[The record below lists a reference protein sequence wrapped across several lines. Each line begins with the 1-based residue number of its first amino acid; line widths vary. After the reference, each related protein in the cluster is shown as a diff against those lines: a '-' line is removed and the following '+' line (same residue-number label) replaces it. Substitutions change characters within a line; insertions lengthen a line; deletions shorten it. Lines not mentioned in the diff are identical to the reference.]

1 MTYTKSA
8 RITGIGRESRQSY
21 GGSWFAGLSD
31 CLLVEVVKM
40 FQRLKAHYEAGD
52 DLATVQLVLHAILR
66 AAEQRSDVE
75 HGPPRLFVTHD
86 ECDEPGMS

>member
-1 MTYTKSA
+1 MTYTRSVL
-8 RITGIGRESRQSY
+8 ITGISRESRQGY

-31 CLLVEVVKM
+31 RLLVEVARE
-40 FQRLKAHYEAGD
+40 FQRLKATHEAGD

-66 AAEQRSDVE
+66 AAERSDGE

-86 ECDEPGMS
+86 DRDQLGTS